1 MGRGS
6 GDKEGRGGRGKH
18 ASSGGGSGGGG
29 SAAGSSPASANNH
42 NPPQATTSMDAAGA
56 AAVSRNGHGPLA
68 PTAHPSSMNGA
79 PNGAYAN
86 GNSGGHWKLSKVFNE
101 NDEAMIN
108 RKLPEELLLRVFS
121 HLDVI
126 SLCRCAQVSR
136 AWNILALDGSN
147 WQRVDLFSFQTD
159 IEGIVVE
166 NIARRCGGFLRK
178 LSLKGCQQGSYSVLS

>member
-1 MGRGS
+1 M
-6 GDKEGRGGRGKH
+6 
-18 ASSGGGSGGGG
+18 
-29 SAAGSSPASANNH
+29 
-42 NPPQATTSMDAAGA
+42 SMDATGAG
-56 AAVSRNGHGPLA
+56 AVSRNGHGPTA
-68 PTAHPSSMNGA
+68 PAGHAQNGGPPA
-79 PNGAYAN
+79 PYAN
-86 GNSGGHWKLSKVFNE
+86 GNSNGHLKLFSKVFNE